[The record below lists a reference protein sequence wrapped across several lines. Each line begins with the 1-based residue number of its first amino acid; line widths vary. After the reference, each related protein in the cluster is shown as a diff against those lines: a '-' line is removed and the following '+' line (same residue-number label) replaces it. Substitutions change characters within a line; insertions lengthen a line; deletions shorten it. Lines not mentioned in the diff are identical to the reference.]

1 MLSSPCM
8 KLITLIIA
16 TAIAANAF
24 GQDVVNISIPKG
36 GSWLLTGGGPG
47 QDDAPA
53 PFLPATAIIQN
64 YSEDATV
71 RIMNSGNSKQLRTYP
86 LSAEATTRFI
96 VNPGERLLIDSEL
109 ARNQISV
116 SYDLP
121 LLPIIIRNEST
132 SHMDV
137 ELSNGRRFNSPA
149 NQDIS
154 LKVQPGTSVK
164 INNVEVARVFDYC
177 SGQGQVIKTKFQ

>member
-1 MLSSPCM
+1 M

-16 TAIAANAF
+16 TAMAANAF

-36 GSWLLTGGGPG
+36 ASWLLTGGGPG

-64 YSEDATV
+64 YSESATI
-71 RIMNSGNSKQLRTYP
+71 RIMDSENSKQLRIYP
-86 LSAEATTRFI
+86 LSAESTTRLI
-96 VNPGERLLIDSEL
+96 VNPGERLLIDSDL

-116 SYDLP
+116 TYDLP
-121 LLPIIIRNEST
+121 LLPIVIRNES
-132 SHMDV
+132 SSPMDV
-137 ELSNGRRFNSPA
+137 ELSDGRRFNSPA

-154 LKVQPGTSVK
+154 LKAQSGTRVK
-164 INNVEVARVFDYC
+164 INNVEVARVLDYC
-177 SGQGQVIKTKFQ
+177 SGQGQFIKTQVP